1 MKRLKILKRIENKL
15 QLLTAYIAYLNQM
28 KNKGVISKQEHKER
42 VEEIKKEFLK
52 HLIEIE
58 EMSG

>member
-15 QLLTAYIAYLNQM
+15 QLLTAYIAYLNRM
-28 KNKGVISKQEHKER
+28 ENKGVISKQEHKER
-42 VEEIKKEFLK
+42 IGALRKEFLK
-52 HLIEIE
+52 VLIEIE